1 MKVKKIAERLVMLA
15 IVYVIAPIVF
25 ACALVG
31 VQPWALFN

>member
-1 MKVKKIAERLVMLA
+1 MKPKKIAARLVMVV
-15 IVYVIAPIVF
+15 IVYVIAPIWF